1 MAELGNE
8 LDKVFPTHDEIY
20 GGNSDGTN
28 AFLASLRPLRAWEL
42 DDTLASTDGR
52 PLDEEMEESAI
63 HVPVS
68 YFEALGNKS
77 DAEFGG
83 LKPALDMA
91 FAPMEEVFDSRMLN
105 SSTPVEIAA
114 TQDEMRLY
122 YFNLFDGMESYS
134 RGARGSIENER
145 RADVG
150 ASAPGNYIPSF
161 DVDKAKL
168 GLARV
173 NSACCESIRESA
185 DRMNDKYHFLEL
197 DDLYELENVDVY
209 GVDSSKLGL
218 AYRQGMDLLDRPKT
232 DADFTKIDD
241 EYLNGIVSVSK
252 QGADVNRYVF
262 LGQYA
267 ELNQISEPEDDFTK
281 RIREKANP
289 HTKMEREFEER
300 IALHYDDP
308 SAKEEIRQDMRKYYN
323 AVFEGLEAHS
333 DAGKELI
340 NSTYL
345 DASGNVS
352 ALDAD
357 DLTYANKGLAYANC
371 YNATWAMES
380 YTKMEN
386 RYHFAEI
393 EDVIQMESRDI
404 YGVKDLSR
412 FVPGNSIRPI
422 VPDYGDNSLTF
433 PQDVT
438 HEWKDRVA
446 PLPGTGRENWQDGIV
461 TLPDRFEPGEQPRRQ
476 LTPLPDVPG
485 TGRMEKLQREYV
497 GAAGMVAHSGVAGVN
512 SKKLGGMIAGSSG
525 LGHGVTASAAFESEQ
540 SATEP
545 NEEAKPVE
553 NDALRK
559 RRENL
564 AEGLLSDELKD
575 RLQQKRP
582 RGDYQME

>member
-8 LDKVFPTHDEIY
+8 LDKVFPTHDAIY

-77 DAEFGG
+77 DAEFGE

-134 RGARGSIENER
+134 RGARGSIEER
-145 RADVG
+145 RLADVG
-150 ASAPGNYIPSF
+150 MSDPGDYRPSF

-252 QGADVNRYVF
+252 QGADVDRYVF

-267 ELNQISEPEDDFTK
+267 ELNQIEPEDDFTK
-281 RIREKANP
+281 RIREKSNP
-289 HTKMEREFEER
+289 HAKMEREFEER

-308 SAKEEIRQDMRKYYN
+308 NAKEEIKQDMRKYYG

-333 DAGKELI
+333 EAGKELI

-404 YGVKDLSR
+404 YGVKDLST
-412 FVPGNSIRPI
+412 FVPGNPI
-422 VPDYGDNSLTF
+422 KPVVPDYGDNSLTF
-433 PQDVT
+433 PQDVDR
-438 HEWKDRVA
+438 EWKDKVT
-446 PLPGTGRENWQDGIV
+446 PLPGTGRENWEDGIV

-485 TGRMEKLQREYV
+485 TGRMEKLPREYV
-497 GAAGMVAHSGVAGVN
+497 GASGMVAHSGVAGVN
-512 SKKLGGMIAGSSG
+512 SKKLGGLVAGSSG
-525 LGHGVTASAAFESEQ
+525 LGATGSAAFESERIG
-540 SATEP
+540 AERDK
-545 NEEAKPVE
+545 EAKPLDNE
-553 NDALRK
+553 ALRK
-559 RRENL
+559 RREDLGAMNHG
-564 AEGLLSDELKD
+564 AK
-575 RLQQKRP
+575 
-582 RGDYQME
+582 

>member
-20 GGNSDGTN
+20 GGNSNGTN

-52 PLDEEMEESAI
+52 PLSEELEESAI
-63 HVPVS
+63 HVPVC

-77 DAEFGG
+77 DAEFGE

-91 FAPMEEVFDSRMLN
+91 FAPMEEVFDARMLN

-122 YFNLFDGMESYS
+122 YSNLFDGMESYS
-134 RGARGSIENER
+134 RGARGSIEDRR
-145 RADVG
+145 RAYVALSESDD
-150 ASAPGNYIPSF
+150 PIPSF

-185 DRMNDKYHFLEL
+185 DRMNEKYHFLEL
-197 DDLYELENVDVY
+197 DDLYEFENVDVY

-241 EYLNGIVSVSK
+241 EYLNGIASVSK
-252 QGADVNRYVF
+252 QGVDVNRYVF
-262 LGQYA
+262 LGHYA

-281 RIREKANP
+281 HIREKLNP
-289 HTKMEREFEER
+289 HIKMEREFEER

-333 DAGKELI
+333 AAGKELI

-352 ALDAD
+352 AGDAD

-433 PQDVT
+433 QDNV
-438 HEWKDRVA
+438 WKEDESVIGLPRLDMSGARPHHMLAPSLSDAPNIGKKIGKIESDRSVNA
-446 PLPGTGRENWQDGIV
+446 SGI
-461 TLPDRFEPGEQPRRQ
+461 TSLGWSA
-476 LTPLPDVPG
+476 
-485 TGRMEKLQREYV
+485 V
-497 GAAGMVAHSGVAGVN
+497 G
-512 SKKLGGMIAGSSG
+512 SKKLGVSSSTIQKDG
-525 LGHGVTASAAFESEQ
+525 AEPKSEILPEKSVLREEKPLDGVL
-540 SATEP
+540 
-545 NEEAKPVE
+545 
-553 NDALRK
+553 LRK
-559 RRENL
+559 RRERM
-564 AEGLLSDELKD
+564 AEMLLSDSLKD
-575 RLQQKRP
+575 QLGDQP
-582 RGDYQME
+582 RYVAPCDDHQMN